1 MAQKSQKSAHAP
13 KEKAVL
19 VGIYNRSIPKE
30 KAEEYL
36 EELELLVDTAGATTL
51 KVFLQKVDHVH
62 SGTYVG
68 TGKLE
73 EIKAFI
79 DEEKVDLVAFDD
91 DLTPSQVRNIDR
103 ALGVKVLDRSG
114 IILHIFSER
123 ARTAQAKAQVD
134 LAQLQYLLPR
144 LAGLWTHLSK
154 QKGGIGMKGAGEKE
168 IETDRRAIRY
178 RIDLL
183 KEELK
188 KIDQQNQTRRKH
200 RVEMVRVSL
209 VGYTNA
215 GKSTLMNRLSKSDVL
230 AEDKLF
236 ATLDTTVRKVV
247 VDQVPFLLSDT
258 VGFLRKLPHHLVEC
272 FKSTLDEVRESD
284 ILLHVVDM
292 SHPAFEEQLEVVNET
307 LASLNAKEKPTI
319 VVFNK
324 IDRIPAEQ
332 REQLEKTWYA
342 RENAPA
348 VFIAAGAN
356 IGIDVLKERL
366 LALVRQEYKDK
377 YPHFKF
383 AEVPDYEAMA
393 REQSETGE
401 WRG

>member
-1 MAQKSQKSAHAP
+1 MNSQGVKLEYAG
-13 KEKAVL
+13 KEKAIL
-19 VGIYNRSIPKE
+19 VGIYNRTVTKE

-36 EELELLVDTAGATTL
+36 EEMQLLAQTAGAVTL
-51 KVFLQKVDHVH
+51 KVYLQNMDKVH

-68 TGKLE
+68 KGKLE
-73 EIKAFI
+73 EIKAYV
-79 DEEKVDLVAFDD
+79 DEHKVDLVIFDD

-103 ALGVKVLDRSG
+103 VLEVKVMDRSG

-123 ARTAQAKAQVD
+123 ARSAQAKAQVE

-144 LAGLWTHLSK
+144 LTGLWTHLSK

-168 IETDRRAIRY
+168 IETDRRNIRFK
-178 RIDLL
+178 IDLL
-183 KEELK
+183 KEDLK

-200 RVEMVRVSL
+200 RGEMVRVAL

-258 VGFLRKLPHHLVEC
+258 VGFLRKLPHDLVEC

-284 ILLHVVDM
+284 ILLHVVDL
-292 SHPAFEEQLEVVNET
+292 SHPAFEEQIQVVNET
-307 LASLNAKEKPTI
+307 LASLKANEKPTI

-324 IDRIPAEQ
+324 IDRLSAEE
-332 REQLEKTWYA
+332 RDSLEKTWIA

-348 VFIAAGAN
+348 TFVAAGAN
-356 IGIDVLKERL
+356 LNIDVLKKQL
-366 LALVRQEYKDK
+366 LDLVRQEYKDK

-383 AEVPDYEAMA
+383 SEIPDYEAMA

-401 WRG
+401 WPG

>member
-1 MAQKSQKSAHAP
+1 MAPNKGNSTAKDA
-13 KEKAVL
+13 EKAVL
-19 VGIYNRSIPKE
+19 VGIYNRDIPKE
-30 KAEEYL
+30 KAQEYL
-36 EELELLVDTAGATTL
+36 EEMELLTETAGAVTH
-51 KVFLQKVDHVH
+51 KVFFQKVDRIH

-68 TGKLE
+68 SGKLA
-73 EIKAFI
+73 EIKAYV
-79 DEEKVDLVAFDD
+79 EEHKIDLVVFDD
-91 DLTPSQVRNIDR
+91 DLTPSQVRTIDR
-103 ALGVKVLDRSG
+103 ELNVKVLDRSA

-123 ARTAQAKAQVD
+123 ARSAQAKAQVE
-134 LAQLQYLLPR
+134 LAQLQYMLPR

-183 KEELK
+183 KKELE
-188 KIDQQNQTRRKH
+188 KIDQQNMTRRKS
-200 RVEMVRVSL
+200 RGEMVRVSL

-215 GKSTLMNRLSKSDVL
+215 GKSTLMNRLAKSDVL
-230 AEDKLF
+230 AENKLF

-247 VDQVPFLLSDT
+247 LDQVPLLLSDT
-258 VGFLRKLPHHLVEC
+258 VGFIRKLPHHLVEC

-292 SHPAFEEQLEVVNET
+292 SHPSFEEHIQVVNET
-307 LASLNAKEKPTI
+307 LASLNAHEKPTI

-324 IDRIPAEQ
+324 IDRLDDAT
-332 REQLEKTWYA
+332 REQLEKTWWA

-356 IGIDVLKERL
+356 INMDKLKQQL

-383 AEVPDYEAMA
+383 AEAPDYDALA
-393 REQSETGE
+393 EQQNETGE
-401 WRG
+401 WPG

>member
-1 MAQKSQKSAHAP
+1 M
-13 KEKAVL
+13 
-19 VGIYNRSIPKE
+19 GIYNRTVTKE

-36 EELELLVDTAGATTL
+36 EEMQLLAQTAGAATL
-51 KVFLQKVDHVH
+51 KVFLQKMDKVH

-68 TGKLE
+68 KGKLE
-73 EIKAFI
+73 EIKAYI
-79 DEEKVDLVAFDD
+79 DEHKVDLVIFDD
-91 DLTPSQVRNIDR
+91 DLTPSQVRNIDKV
-103 ALGVKVLDRSG
+103 LEVKVLDRSG

-123 ARTAQAKAQVD
+123 ARSAQAKAQVE

-144 LAGLWTHLSK
+144 LTGLWTHLSK

-168 IETDRRAIRY
+168 IETDRRNIRY
-178 RIDLL
+178 KIDLL
-183 KEELK
+183 KEDLK

-200 RVEMVRVSL
+200 RGEMVRVAL

-258 VGFLRKLPHHLVEC
+258 VGFLRKLPHDLVEC

-284 ILLHVVDM
+284 ILLHVVDL
-292 SHPAFEEQLEVVNET
+292 SHPAFEEQLQVVNET
-307 LASLNAKEKPTI
+307 LASLKANEKPTI

-324 IDRIPAEQ
+324 IDRLTAEE
-332 REQLEKTWYA
+332 RDALEKTWIA
-342 RENAPA
+342 REHAPA
-348 VFIAAGAN
+348 TFVAAGAN
-356 IGIDVLKERL
+356 INIDVLKKQL
-366 LALVRQEYKDK
+366 LDLVRQEYRDK

-383 AEVPDYEAMA
+383 SEIPDYEAMA
-393 REQSETGE
+393 KEQSETGE
-401 WRG
+401 WPG

>member
-1 MAQKSQKSAHAP
+1 MSQKSQKSAHAP

-19 VGIYNRSIPKE
+19 VGIYNRSISKE

-36 EELELLVDTAGATTL
+36 EELQLLVDTAGATTL

-73 EIKAFI
+73 EIKAFV

-307 LASLNAKEKPTI
+307 LASLEAKDKPTI

-332 REQLEKTWYA
+332 REQLQKTWWA

-356 IGIDVLKERL
+356 LGIDVLKEKL
-366 LALVRQEYKDK
+366 LTMVRQEYKDK

-383 AEVPDYEAMA
+383 ADVPDYEAMA

-401 WRG
+401 WPG

>member
-1 MAQKSQKSAHAP
+1 MEYAG

-19 VGIYNRSIPKE
+19 VGIYNRTVTKE

-36 EELELLVDTAGATTL
+36 EEMQLLAQTAGAVTL
-51 KVFLQKVDHVH
+51 KVFLQKMDKVH

-68 TGKLE
+68 KGKLE
-73 EIKAFI
+73 EIKAYI
-79 DEEKVDLVAFDD
+79 DENKVDLVIFDD
-91 DLTPSQVRNIDR
+91 DLTPSQVRNIDK
-103 ALGVKVLDRSG
+103 ALEVKVLDRSG

-123 ARTAQAKAQVD
+123 ARSAQAKAQVE

-144 LAGLWTHLSK
+144 LTGLWTHLSK

-168 IETDRRAIRY
+168 IETDRRNIRY
-178 RIDLL
+178 KIDLL
-183 KEELK
+183 KEDLK

-200 RVEMVRVSL
+200 RGEMVRVAL

-258 VGFLRKLPHHLVEC
+258 VGFLRKLPHDLVEC

-284 ILLHVVDM
+284 ILLHVVDL
-292 SHPAFEEQLEVVNET
+292 SHPAFEEQLQVVNET
-307 LASLNAKEKPTI
+307 LASLKANEKPTI

-324 IDRIPAEQ
+324 IDRLTAEE
-332 REQLEKTWYA
+332 RDTLEKTWIA
-342 RENAPA
+342 REHAPA
-348 VFIAAGAN
+348 TFVAAGAN
-356 IGIDVLKERL
+356 INIDVLKRQL
-366 LALVRQEYKDK
+366 LDLVRQEYRDK

-383 AEVPDYEAMA
+383 SEVPDYEAMA
-393 REQSETGE
+393 KAQSETGE
-401 WRG
+401 WPG

>member
-1 MAQKSQKSAHAP
+1 MSQKSQKSAHAP

-19 VGIYNRSIPKE
+19 VGIYNRSISKE

-36 EELELLVDTAGATTL
+36 EELQLLVDTAGATTL

-73 EIKAFI
+73 EIKAFV

-200 RVEMVRVSL
+200 RGEMVRVSL

-307 LASLNAKEKPTI
+307 LASLNAKDKPTI

-324 IDRIPAEQ
+324 IDRIPTEQ
-332 REQLEKTWYA
+332 REQLEKTWWA

-356 IGIDVLKERL
+356 LGIDMLKEKL
-366 LALVRQEYKDK
+366 LTMVRQEYKDK

-383 AEVPDYEAMA
+383 AEAPDYEAMA
-393 REQSETGE
+393 REQSESGE
-401 WRG
+401 WPG

>member
-1 MAQKSQKSAHAP
+1 MEYAG
-13 KEKAVL
+13 KEKAIL
-19 VGIYNRSIPKE
+19 VGIYNRTVTKE

-36 EELELLVDTAGATTL
+36 EEMQLLAQTAGAVTL
-51 KVFLQKVDHVH
+51 KVYLQKMDKVH

-68 TGKLE
+68 KGKLE
-73 EIKAFI
+73 EIKAYV
-79 DEEKVDLVAFDD
+79 DEHKVDLVIFDD

-103 ALGVKVLDRSG
+103 VLEVKVMDRSG

-123 ARTAQAKAQVD
+123 ARSAQAKAQVE

-144 LAGLWTHLSK
+144 LTGLWTHLSK

-168 IETDRRAIRY
+168 IETDRRNIRFK
-178 RIDLL
+178 IDLL
-183 KEELK
+183 KEDLK

-200 RVEMVRVSL
+200 RGEMVRVAL

-258 VGFLRKLPHHLVEC
+258 VGFLRKLPHDLVEC

-284 ILLHVVDM
+284 ILLHVVDL
-292 SHPAFEEQLEVVNET
+292 SHPAFEEQIQVVNET
-307 LASLNAKEKPTI
+307 LASLKANEKPTI

-324 IDRIPAEQ
+324 IDRLSAEE
-332 REQLEKTWYA
+332 RDSLEKTWIA

-348 VFIAAGAN
+348 TFVAAGAN
-356 IGIDVLKERL
+356 LNIDVLKKQL
-366 LALVRQEYKDK
+366 LDLVRQEYKDK

-383 AEVPDYEAMA
+383 SEIPDYEAMA

-401 WRG
+401 WPG

>member
-1 MAQKSQKSAHAP
+1 MNSQGVKLEYSG

-19 VGIYNRSIPKE
+19 VGIYNRTIPKE

-36 EELELLVDTAGATTL
+36 EEMQLLAQTAGAVTL
-51 KVFLQKVDHVH
+51 KVFLQKMDKVH

-68 TGKLE
+68 KGKLE
-73 EIKAFI
+73 EIKAYI
-79 DEEKVDLVAFDD
+79 EEHKADLVIFDD

-103 ALGVKVLDRSG
+103 ALEVKVMDRSG

-123 ARTAQAKAQVD
+123 ARSAQAKAQVE

-144 LAGLWTHLSK
+144 LTGLWTHLSK

-168 IETDRRAIRY
+168 IETDRRNIRFK
-178 RIDLL
+178 IDLL
-183 KEELK
+183 KEDLK

-200 RVEMVRVSL
+200 RGEMVRVAL

-258 VGFLRKLPHHLVEC
+258 VGFLRKLPHDLVEC

-284 ILLHVVDM
+284 ILLHVVDL
-292 SHPAFEEQLEVVNET
+292 SHPAFEEQIQVVNET
-307 LASLNAKEKPTI
+307 LASLKANEKPTI

-324 IDRIPAEQ
+324 IDRLSAEE
-332 REQLEKTWYA
+332 RDSLEKTWIA

-348 VFIAAGAN
+348 TFVAAGAN
-356 IGIDVLKERL
+356 LNIDVLKKQL
-366 LALVRQEYKDK
+366 LDLVRQEYKDK

-383 AEVPDYEAMA
+383 SEIPDYEAMA
-393 REQSETGE
+393 RAQSETGE
-401 WRG
+401 WPG

>member
-1 MAQKSQKSAHAP
+1 MEYAS

-19 VGIYNRSIPKE
+19 VGIYNRTVTKE

-36 EELELLVDTAGATTL
+36 EEMQLLAQTAGAATL
-51 KVFLQKVDHVH
+51 KVFLQKMDKVH

-68 TGKLE
+68 KGKLE
-73 EIKAFI
+73 EIKAYI
-79 DEEKVDLVAFDD
+79 DEHKVDLVIFDD
-91 DLTPSQVRNIDR
+91 DLTPSQVRNIDKV
-103 ALGVKVLDRSG
+103 LEVKVLDRSG

-123 ARTAQAKAQVD
+123 ARSAQAKAQVE

-144 LAGLWTHLSK
+144 LTGLWTHLSK

-168 IETDRRAIRY
+168 IETDRRNIRY
-178 RIDLL
+178 KIDLL
-183 KEELK
+183 KEDLK

-200 RVEMVRVSL
+200 RGEMVRVAL

-258 VGFLRKLPHHLVEC
+258 VGFLRKLPHDLVEC

-284 ILLHVVDM
+284 ILLHVVDL
-292 SHPAFEEQLEVVNET
+292 SHPAFEEQLQVVNET
-307 LASLNAKEKPTI
+307 LASLKANEKPTI

-324 IDRIPAEQ
+324 IDRLTAEE
-332 REQLEKTWYA
+332 RDTLEKTWIA
-342 RENAPA
+342 REHAPA
-348 VFIAAGAN
+348 TFVAAGAN
-356 IGIDVLKERL
+356 INIDVLKKQL
-366 LALVRQEYKDK
+366 LDLVRQEYRDK

-383 AEVPDYEAMA
+383 SEIPDYEAMA
-393 REQSETGE
+393 KEQSETGE
-401 WRG
+401 WPG